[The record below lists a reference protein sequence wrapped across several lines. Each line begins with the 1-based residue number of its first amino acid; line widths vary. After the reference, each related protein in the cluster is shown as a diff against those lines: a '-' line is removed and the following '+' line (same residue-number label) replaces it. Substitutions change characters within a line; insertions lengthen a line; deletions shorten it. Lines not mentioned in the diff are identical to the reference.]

1 MAPKELVFPDFL
13 IIGAERCA
21 TRWLRFNLDQ
31 HPDIYLPPKDL
42 NFFSDGEAVNR
53 RGSLKA
59 YSAMFDG
66 RMDETILGESS
77 PSYLSWNHVPVDT
90 SQRIKKY
97 LPDVRLIAL
106 VREPVDRTYSA
117 LLHQIKLGNLP
128 PDADLFQMVS
138 DGDPAL
144 KEYSLIGNS
153 NYGSMLFPYHQR
165 FGDQLKVIVLDD
177 VRENPYQVYEDV
189 LRFIGADPTFVPRQL
204 DKVMWSD
211 RQSVRATGPVPTYL
225 HRQLIYF
232 YFRNDIHQLEQ
243 MIGRD
248 LSAWEPGEFGD
259 HAELAHERYDIV

>member
-106 VREPVDRTYSA
+106 VREPVADVFGPATRSSSA
-117 LLHQIKLGNLP
+117 TSH
-128 PDADLFQMVS
+128 
-138 DGDPAL
+138 
-144 KEYSLIGNS
+144 
-153 NYGSMLFPYHQR
+153 
-165 FGDQLKVIVLDD
+165 
-177 VRENPYQVYEDV
+177 
-189 LRFIGADPTFVPRQL
+189 PTPICSR
-204 DKVMWSD
+204 WC
-211 RQSVRATGPVPTYL
+211 PTAI
-225 HRQLIYF
+225 R
-232 YFRNDIHQLEQ
+232 R
-243 MIGRD
+243 
-248 LSAWEPGEFGD
+248 
-259 HAELAHERYDIV
+259 